1 MTRKKFIKNCMSVGI
16 HRNAANYMA
25 KSRNA
30 AALTMAGRAVTRHQI
45 TNCTETKDG
54 AYFRLKLKKAG
65 AENE

>member
-16 HRNAANYMA
+16 NRNAANYMA

-30 AALTMAGRAVTRHQI
+30 AVLKMAGRAITTLQI

-54 AYFRLKLKKAG
+54 AHFKLKWKKAG
-65 AENE
+65 VEND